1 MKKTTLTYAEIEA
14 LEFLVRMFQK
24 DYKLA
29 QRDRMQFE
37 ALRIKLIVMRAEI
50 EYLKDR
56 ESV

>member
-1 MKKTTLTYAEIEA
+1 MKKAKLTYAEIEA

-29 QRDRMQFE
+29 QRDSMQFE
-37 ALRIKLIVMRAEI
+37 ALRIKLIVMRAEM
-50 EYLKDR
+50 EYSKNR